1 MSIPIPSNVTSGSII
16 TSDINKRTLRQRI
29 MDNRWIYV
37 FMLPSLILTAM
48 FTLYPIIASAYYSF
62 FQWSGFT
69 SAPYYIGIAN
79 YQEVIGDA
87 QFWNA
92 FKNSFV
98 FMLTSVPIKLT
109 LALIIAIVLN
119 DRALRLAP
127 IFRTMFFVPV
137 VTTTAIVGIVMTF
150 ILSPFNGPINLALMD
165 LGLVNRPIDFLGD
178 PKVSLFA
185 VVGVE
190 IWKWLGNPMIYW
202 LAALQ
207 TIPETLYEAAE
218 VDGANWWRKF
228 FFITLPLIRPFAV
241 VILLITAVGTLNVF
255 ALVQTMT
262 QGGPFFASEVMEV
275 YIYRTAF
282 GAANSMTLPRIGYAS
297 AAAVF
302 FGLAVMVIAILQFV
316 AARWAN
322 REKAGIAAAE
332 TTREDI

>member
-1 MSIPIPSNVTSGSII
+1 MSVTVPQDI
-16 TSDINKRTLRQRI
+16 TSMPPPSQRKNSLRSQI
-29 MDNRWIYV
+29 VKHRWVYL
-37 FMLPSLILTAM
+37 FMLPSLILTVM
-48 FTLYPIIASAYYSF
+48 FTLYPIFASAYYSL

-69 SAPYYIGIAN
+69 ADPFWIGFQN
-79 YQEVIGDA
+79 YQDVIIDN

-92 FKNSFV
+92 FKNSFI

-109 LALIIAIVLN
+109 LALVIAIVLN
-119 DRALRLAP
+119 DRALRLSP

-150 ILSPFNGPINLALMD
+150 IMSPFNGPINTVLLD
-165 LGLVNRPIDFLGD
+165 LGMIARPIDFLGD
-178 PKVSLFA
+178 PKASLFS

-207 TIPETLYEAAE
+207 TIPPSLYEAAE

-228 FFITLPLIRPFAV
+228 FHITMPLLKPFAV
-241 VILLITAVGTLNVF
+241 VITLITAVGTLNVF

-262 QGGPFFASEVMEV
+262 GGGPFFSSEVMEV

-302 FGLAVMVIAILQFV
+302 FGISVMFLALLQVV
-316 AARWAN
+316 AGQWAN
-322 REKAGIAAAE
+322 RERAGLAAAE
-332 TTREDI
+332 TTLEAQ

>member
-1 MSIPIPSNVTSGSII
+1 MSPARRRAAPPPQ
-16 TSDINKRTLRQRI
+16 RTLWRQLFKH
-29 MDNRWIYV
+29 RWVYL
-37 FMLPSLILTAM
+37 FMLPALILTVM
-48 FTLYPIIASAYYSF
+48 FTLYPIFASFYFSF

-69 SAPYYIGIAN
+69 ADMFYIGGQN
-79 YQEVIGDA
+79 YSEVQVDS

-98 FMLTSVPIKLT
+98 FMLSSVPIKLT

-150 ILSPFNGPINLALMD
+150 IMSPFNGPINGILLD
-165 LGLVNRPIDFLGD
+165 LGLIGRPIDFLGD
-178 PKVSLFA
+178 PKLALFS

-190 IWKWLGNPMIYW
+190 IWKWLGQPMIYW

-207 TIPETLYEAAE
+207 TIPLSLYEAAA

-228 FFITLPLIRPFAV
+228 FYITMPMLKPFAI
-241 VILLITAVGTLNVF
+241 VIVLITAIGTLNVF

-262 QGGPFFASEVMEV
+262 GGGPFFASEVMEV

-282 GAANSMTLPRIGYAS
+282 GSANSLTLPRIGYAS

-302 FGLAVMVIAILQFV
+302 FGLSVMVLAIIQTIA
-316 AARWAN
+316 AHWAN
-322 REKAGIAAAE
+322 RERAGLAAAE
-332 TTREDI
+332 TQLGGA

>member
-1 MSIPIPSNVTSGSII
+1 MSLAATSTIKQSGSQ
-16 TSDINKRTLRQRI
+16 KRKLMQRVVQH
-29 MDNRWIYV
+29 RWVYL

-48 FTLYPIIASAYYSF
+48 FTLYPIFASFYYSL

-69 SAPYYIGIAN
+69 SDAFYIGSQN
-79 YQEVIGDA
+79 YADVVVDS

-98 FMLTSVPIKLT
+98 FMLSSVPIKLS
-109 LALIIAIVLN
+109 LALVIAIILN

-127 IFRTMFFVPV
+127 VFRTMFFVPV

-150 ILSPFNGPINLALMD
+150 IMSPFNGPINTIMLD
-165 LGLVNRPIDFLGD
+165 LGLIARPIDFLGD
-178 PKVSLFA
+178 PKISLFS

-207 TIPETLYEAAE
+207 TIPSSLYEAAE

-228 FFITLPLIRPFAV
+228 FFITMPLLKPFAI
-241 VILLITAVGTLNVF
+241 VIVLITAVGTLNVF

-262 QGGPFFASEVMEV
+262 GGGPYFSSEVMEV

-282 GAANSMTLPRIGYAS
+282 GAANSMTLPRLGYAS
-297 AAAVF
+297 AAAAF
-302 FGLAVMVIAILQFV
+302 FGVSVMFLATIQIF
-316 AARWAN
+316 AARWAQ
-322 REKAGIAAAE
+322 REPAGIAAAE
-332 TTREDI
+332 TSLGAA

>member
-1 MSIPIPSNVTSGSII
+1 MSLAATSTIKQSGSQ
-16 TSDINKRTLRQRI
+16 KRKLMQRVVQH
-29 MDNRWIYV
+29 RWVYL

-48 FTLYPIIASAYYSF
+48 FTLYPIFASFYYSL

-69 SAPYYIGIAN
+69 SDAFYIGTQN
-79 YQEVIGDA
+79 YADVVVDNR
-87 QFWNA
+87 FWNA

-98 FMLTSVPIKLT
+98 FMLSSVPIKLS
-109 LALIIAIVLN
+109 LALVIAIILN

-127 IFRTMFFVPV
+127 VFRTMFFVPV

-150 ILSPFNGPINLALMD
+150 IMSPFNGPINTIMLD
-165 LGLVNRPIDFLGD
+165 LGLIARPIDFLGD
-178 PKVSLFA
+178 PKISLFS

-207 TIPETLYEAAE
+207 TIPSSLYEAAE

-228 FFITLPLIRPFAV
+228 FFITMPLLKPFAI
-241 VILLITAVGTLNVF
+241 VIVLITAVGTLNVF

-262 QGGPFFASEVMEV
+262 GGGPYFSSEVMEV

-282 GAANSMTLPRIGYAS
+282 GAANSMTLPRLGYAS
-297 AAAVF
+297 AAAAF
-302 FGLAVMVIAILQFV
+302 FGVSVMFLATIQIFS
-316 AARWAN
+316 ARWAS
-322 REKAGIAAAE
+322 RERAGIAAAE
-332 TTREDI
+332 TSLGEA

>member
-1 MSIPIPSNVTSGSII
+1 M
-16 TSDINKRTLRQRI
+16 RQSRSYKHALI
-29 MDNRWIYV
+29 QRVIRHRWVYV
-37 FMLPSLILTAM
+37 FMLPSLILTVM
-48 FTLYPIIASAYYSF
+48 FTLYPIFASFYYSL

-69 SAPYYIGIAN
+69 SDAFFIGMQN
-79 YQEVIGDA
+79 YEEVVVDH

-98 FMLTSVPIKLT
+98 FMLTSVPIKLS
-109 LALIIAIVLN
+109 LALVIAIVLN

-150 ILSPFNGPINLALMD
+150 IMSPFNGPINTILLD
-165 LGLVNRPIDFLGD
+165 LGLIGRPIDFLGN
-178 PKVSLFA
+178 PKLSLFS

-190 IWKWLGNPMIYW
+190 IWKWLGTPMIYW

-207 TIPETLYEAAE
+207 TIPASLYEAAE

-228 FFITLPLIRPFAV
+228 FFITMPLLKPFAI
-241 VILLITAVGTLNVF
+241 VITLITAVGTLNVF

-262 QGGPFFASEVMEV
+262 GGGPYFSSEVMEV

-282 GAANSMTLPRIGYAS
+282 GAANSMTLPRLGYAS
-297 AAAVF
+297 AAAAF
-302 FGLAVMVIAILQFV
+302 FGVSVMFLATIQIF

-322 REKAGIAAAE
+322 RERAGIAAAE
-332 TTREDI
+332 THMGDSQ

>member
-1 MSIPIPSNVTSGSII
+1 MTAIQLPISKPALHQ
-16 TSDINKRTLRQRI
+16 RTLWQRLA
-29 MDNRWIYV
+29 DNRWVYL
-37 FMLPSLILTAM
+37 FMLPSLVLTLM
-48 FTLYPIIASAYYSF
+48 FTLYPIFASFYYSL

-69 SAPYYIGIAN
+69 AAPHYIGTQN
-79 YQEVIGDA
+79 FSEVVVDN
-87 QFWNA
+87 QFYNA
-92 FKNSFV
+92 FKNSFI
-98 FMLTSVPIKLT
+98 FMFCSVPIKLT
-109 LALIIAIVLN
+109 LALAIAIVLN

-150 ILSPFNGPINLALMD
+150 IMSPFNGPINMILLDM
-165 LGLVNRPIDFLGD
+165 GLIGRPIDFFGD
-178 PKVSLFA
+178 PKLALFS

-207 TIPETLYEAAE
+207 TIPASLYEAAE

-228 FFITLPLIRPFAV
+228 AYITVPLLKPFAI
-241 VILLITAVGTLNVF
+241 VIILITAVGTLNVF

-262 QGGPFFASEVMEV
+262 GGGPYFASEVMEV

-282 GAANSMTLPRIGYAS
+282 GAANSLTLPRIGYAC
-297 AAAVF
+297 AAAVY
-302 FGLAVMVIAILQFV
+302 FGLSVMALATVQMI

-322 REKAGIAAAE
+322 QERAGLSAAE
-332 TTREDI
+332 TGMDEA

>member
-1 MSIPIPSNVTSGSII
+1 MPTVFGSSAKRKPSHQ
-16 TSDINKRTLRQRI
+16 KTLWQRI
-29 MDNRWIYV
+29 AQHRWIYL
-37 FMLPSLILTAM
+37 FMLPSLILTVM
-48 FTLYPIIASAYYSF
+48 FTLYPIFASFYYSF

-69 SAPYYIGIAN
+69 ADPFYIGTQN
-79 YQEVIGDA
+79 YTEVVVDN

-92 FKNSFV
+92 FENSFV

-109 LALIIAIVLN
+109 LALVIAIVLN

-137 VTTTAIVGIVMTF
+137 ITTTAIVGIVMTF
-150 ILSPFNGPINLALMD
+150 IMSPFNGPINTILLD
-165 LGLVNRPIDFLGD
+165 LGLIGRPIDFLGD
-178 PKVSLFA
+178 PKSSLFS

-207 TIPETLYEAAE
+207 TIPSSLYEAAE

-228 FFITLPLIRPFAV
+228 FFITLPLLKPFAI
-241 VILLITAVGTLNVF
+241 VIILITAVGTLNVF

-262 QGGPFFASEVMEV
+262 SGGPYFSSEVMEV

-302 FGLAVMVIAILQFV
+302 FGVSVMFIAVFQIF

-322 REKAGIAAAE
+322 RERAGLAAAD
-332 TTREDI
+332 TYAGDA

>member
-1 MSIPIPSNVTSGSII
+1 MSLAGMQRSRSH
-16 TSDINKRTLRQRI
+16 KRTLMQQI
-29 MDNRWIYV
+29 IHHRWIYL

-48 FTLYPIIASAYYSF
+48 FTLYPIFASFYYSL

-69 SAPYYIGIAN
+69 ADPFYIGMQN
-79 YQEVIGDA
+79 YVEVVADN

-98 FMLTSVPIKLT
+98 FMLSSVPIKLT

-150 ILSPFNGPINLALMD
+150 IMSPFNGPINTIMLD
-165 LGLVNRPIDFLGD
+165 LGLIARPIDFLGD
-178 PKVSLFA
+178 PKISLFSI
-185 VVGVE
+185 VGVE

-207 TIPETLYEAAE
+207 TIPSSLYEAAE

-228 FFITLPLIRPFAV
+228 FFITMPMLKPFAV
-241 VILLITAVGTLNVF
+241 VIVLITAVGTLNVF

-262 QGGPFFASEVMEV
+262 GGGPYFSSEVMEV

-282 GAANSMTLPRIGYAS
+282 GAANSMTLPRLGYAS
-297 AAAVF
+297 AAAAF
-302 FGLAVMVIAILQFV
+302 FGVSVMFLATFQIF
-316 AARWAN
+316 AARWAQ
-322 REKAGIAAAE
+322 RERAGIAASE
-332 TTREDI
+332 TSLGAA

>member
-1 MSIPIPSNVTSGSII
+1 MPALPRRII
-16 TSDINKRTLRQRI
+16 QH
-29 MDNRWIYV
+29 RWVYV
-37 FMLPSLILTAM
+37 FMLPSLILTVM
-48 FTLYPIIASAYYSF
+48 FTLYPIFASFYYSL

-69 SAPYYIGIAN
+69 SDAFFIGMQN
-79 YQEVIGDA
+79 YEEVVVDN

-98 FMLTSVPIKLT
+98 FMLTSVPIKLS
-109 LALIIAIVLN
+109 LALVIAIVLN

-150 ILSPFNGPINLALMD
+150 IMSPFNGPINTILLD
-165 LGLVNRPIDFLGD
+165 LGLIGRPIDFLGN
-178 PKVSLFA
+178 PKISLFS

-190 IWKWLGNPMIYW
+190 IWKWLGTPMIYW

-207 TIPETLYEAAE
+207 TIPASLYEAAE
-218 VDGANWWRKF
+218 VDGADWWRKF
-228 FFITLPLIRPFAV
+228 FFITMPLLKPFAV
-241 VILLITAVGTLNVF
+241 VIVLITAVGTLNVF

-262 QGGPFFASEVMEV
+262 QGGPFFSSEVMEV

-282 GAANSMTLPRIGYAS
+282 GAANSMTLPRLGYAS
-297 AAAVF
+297 AAAAF
-302 FGLAVMVIAILQFV
+302 FGVSVMFLATIQIF

-322 REKAGIAAAE
+322 RERAGIAAAE
-332 TTREDI
+332 TTLGEA

>member
-1 MSIPIPSNVTSGSII
+1 MSIISPSSLPAVQ
-16 TSDINKRTLRQRI
+16 KRKHARQKTLIQRI
-29 MDNRWIYV
+29 AQHRWVYL

-48 FTLYPIIASAYYSF
+48 FTLYPIFGSFYYSF
-62 FQWSGFT
+62 FQWAGFT
-69 SAPYYIGIAN
+69 GEPFYIGSQN
-79 YQEVIGDA
+79 YSEVVVDS

-92 FKNSFV
+92 FKNSFI

-109 LALIIAIVLN
+109 LALVIAIVLN

-150 ILSPFNGPINLALMD
+150 IMSPFNGPINTIMLD
-165 LGLVNRPIDFLGD
+165 LGLIARPIDFLGD
-178 PKVSLFA
+178 PKLSLFS
-185 VVGVE
+185 VVGIE

-207 TIPETLYEAAE
+207 TIPPSLYEAAA

-228 FFITLPLIRPFAV
+228 FFITMPLLKPFAV
-241 VILLITAVGTLNVF
+241 IIILITAIGTLNVF
-255 ALVQTMT
+255 ALIQTMT
-262 QGGPFFASEVMEV
+262 GGGPYFASEVMEV

-282 GAANSMTLPRIGYAS
+282 GAANSLTLPRIGYAS

-302 FGLAVMVIAILQFV
+302 FGISVMFLAVIQLF

-322 REKAGIAAAE
+322 RERAGLTAATAS
-332 TTREDI
+332 TGDA

>member
-1 MSIPIPSNVTSGSII
+1 MF
-16 TSDINKRTLRQRI
+16 QRI
-29 MDNRWIYV
+29 SRHRWVYV
-37 FMLPSLILTAM
+37 FMLPSLVLTAL
-48 FTLYPIIASAYYSF
+48 FTLYPIFASFYFSL

-69 SAPYYIGIAN
+69 ADAFFIGAQN
-79 YQEVIGDA
+79 YQEVTVDR

-92 FKNSFV
+92 FSKSFI
-98 FMLTSVPIKLT
+98 FMFCSVPIKLT

-150 ILSPFNGPINLALMD
+150 IMSPFNGPINTIMLD
-165 LGLVNRPIDFLGD
+165 LGLISRPIDFLGD
-178 PKVSLFA
+178 PKISLYS

-207 TIPETLYEAAE
+207 TIPVSLYEAAE

-228 FFITLPLIRPFAV
+228 IFITMPLLKPFAI
-241 VILLITAVGTLNVF
+241 VIVLITAVGTLNVF
-255 ALVQTMT
+255 ALVMTMT
-262 QGGPFFASEVMEV
+262 GGGPFFSSEVMEV

-282 GAANSMTLPRIGYAS
+282 GAANSLTLPRLGYAS
-297 AAAVF
+297 AAAAF
-302 FGLAVMVIAILQFV
+302 FGVSVMFV
-316 AARWAN
+316 ATVQIFGARWAN
-322 REKAGIAAAE
+322 RERAGLAAAE
-332 TTREDI
+332 TRMGEA

>member
-1 MSIPIPSNVTSGSII
+1 MATSVPPLSTPVSQKRSIW
-16 TSDINKRTLRQRI
+16 DTLSKY
-29 MDNRWIYV
+29 RWIYI
-37 FMLPSLILTAM
+37 FMIPSLVLTAL
-48 FTLYPIIASAYYSF
+48 FTLFPIFASAYYSL

-69 SAPYYIGIAN
+69 SDPFYIGIAN
-79 YQEVIGDA
+79 YQEVITDA

-109 LALIIAIVLN
+109 LALIIAIILN

-127 IFRTMFFVPV
+127 IFRTMFFIPV

-150 ILSPFNGPINLALMD
+150 IMSPFNGPINMILLD
-165 LGLVNRPIDFLGD
+165 LGLVARPIDFLGD
-178 PKVSLFA
+178 PKSSLFSM
-185 VVGVE
+185 VGVE
-190 IWKWLGNPMIYW
+190 IWKWLGIPMIYW

-207 TIPETLYEAAE
+207 TIPRSLYEAAE

-228 FFITLPLIRPFAV
+228 AYITLPLIKPFAI
-241 VILLITAVGTLNVF
+241 VIVLITAVGTLNVF

-262 QGGPFFASEVMEV
+262 QGGPFFSSEVMEV

-302 FGLAVMVIAILQFV
+302 FGITVMVFAIFQAI
-316 AARWAN
+316 AARYAS
-322 REKAGIAAAE
+322 RERASISAAE
-332 TTREDI
+332 TKEGE